1 MIALRSANVNP
12 PIHWAYARIFFNE
25 ATNPPHF
32 ARIYDE
38 STRLFLSYGRRSVSN
53 MGSIDAAL
61 DALEEAVELLGAADI
76 DELPAPER
84 FAALARFEKKA
95 IRQQVAISH
104 DQTTHLEQYEGCPP
118 IPIVLADVFLRI
130 SRSAAKR
137 RVRDAEQL
145 TPRTTLTG
153 EVLAPAAARNCQAWE
168 AGHLDGE
175 HVRVIQKF
183 FFRDLPDHLGPV
195 EIEKAEHTLA
205 EHAQTMRP
213 DQLEKIADRL
223 ATHLNPD
230 GTFSEEDR
238 ARKRGFAWCGG
249 QRADGMSVGK
259 LVADPE
265 LRAMLDA
272 WLAKFAPPQNQTI
285 CAATRNASMMRWP
298 LWCAV
303 GSAIQNW
310 GQHNGLPVTMIV
322 TTTLQELQAGAG
334 HAVTAG
340 GTLIPPITDMIRM
353 ATPANHY
360 LAVFDGGV
368 TGQSL
373 WLGRSKRLAS
383 ADQRIMLLAKY
394 RGCTAPG
401 CTVNGYNS
409 QVHHAAKDWKHGG
422 TTDIDDLTL
431 ACKCDNLLVE
441 KRRMDHPPTR
451 QRPNP
456 LDPPTTRRPA
466 HRRHQHLPPPPRTL
480 PASQRREGLVARDA
494 GQLVGEL
501 LLGGGPQP
509 QKVFGRKEIR
519 RRFAVL
525 QQ

>member
-1 MIALRSANVNP
+1 
-12 PIHWAYARIFFNE
+12 
-25 ATNPPHF
+25 
-32 ARIYDE
+32 
-38 STRLFLSYGRRSVSN
+38 

-84 FAALARFEKKA
+84 FAALARFEKA

-118 IPIVLADVFLRI
+118 IPIVLADVLRI

-153 EVLAPAAARNCQAWE
+153 EVLAPLLPETAKAWE

-175 HVRVIQKF
+175 HVRVIQK

-272 WLAKFAPPQNQTI
+272 WLAKFAAPEPDDLRSHPQRQHDAL
-285 CAATRNASMMRWP
+285 AALVRGRLGDP
-298 LWCAV
+298 KL
-303 GSAIQNW
+303 

-340 GTLIPPITDMIRM
+340 GTLIPITDMIRM

-360 LAVFDGGV
+360 LAVFDGV

-441 KRRMDHPPTR
+441 NDGW
-451 QRPNP
+451 
-456 LDPPTTRRPA
+456 TT
-466 HRRHQHLPPPPRTL
+466 HQLANGQTHWTPPPGVPLIGGTNTYHHPERFL
-480 PASQRREGLVARDA
+480 PHSDEKD
-494 GQLVGEL
+494 
-501 LLGGGPQP
+501 
-509 QKVFGRKEIR
+509 
-519 RRFAVL
+519 
-525 QQ
+525 